1 MPQPLAKGGA
11 LDALDTMLP
20 AMDSQLPTHVNP
32 KVPHSSED
40 TSTLRAALTT
50 LNAVAHS
57 AVVRKYAVQGVFLF
71 TGVYST
77 CAAQY
82 VFYQG
87 AGDQKAMLL
96 PLCNYLGIMMV
107 GLIPLKKSNSGS
119 SSTQR
124 EDVATTPSSTRSSL
138 ATASTSDGFETDAE
152 NEFGDEDEQDE
163 RRVLIADDEP
173 ERTPIPS
180 NMELTRRQA
189 GDHSTTENDDTALT
203 SSSPS
208 SVEIQETP
216 SSIKVYCSFSQVQV
230 CVFVSVVLDFAG
242 CIFSNIG
249 LSMAGSG
256 LYQVVYSS
264 VICWSALMS
273 RFILK
278 KQVSKEEWGGI
289 ALVTFGLAFSAL
301 GGSSGGRDSYMVLM
315 GCFNTL
321 LGAAFYGGNYVAG
334 EYTLK
339 LPERPEPKELC
350 LKLGTA
356 CVAVI
361 AVYQCFFVL
370 PHWHE
375 LVTMPIAEANGSTS
389 GILTALGGYT
399 LSQLAHG
406 ITYFMMLGSSG
417 AVTTGIMQ
425 SLRAV
430 CVFAISSLLYCS
442 KQESQCFDTKRGIAT
457 MIVVSGVMFYSWA
470 KSQAASAPKAA
481 AAAAARRPMYSKN
494 KMVAGKNYVV

>member
-1 MPQPLAKGGA
+1 MSP
-11 LDALDTMLP
+11 TMET
-20 AMDSQLPTHVNP
+20 QLPTHTSLNAP
-32 KVPHSSED
+32 RSSED
-40 TSTLRAALTT
+40 MSPLRAALAT
-50 LNAVAHS
+50 LNAVARS
-57 AVVRKYAVQGVFLF
+57 AVVHKYAVQGVFLF

-107 GLIPLKKSNSGS
+107 GLIPLKKSNGGA

-124 EDVATTPSSTRSSL
+124 EDDVVMTPSSTRSSV
-138 ATASTSDGFETDAE
+138 ATASTSDGFEIDAE
-152 NEFGDEDEQDE
+152 NEFGDEQDE
-163 RRVLIADDEP
+163 RKVLIVDDEP

-180 NMELTRRQA
+180 KSLMTESMELTRRQA
-189 GDHSTTENDDTALT
+189 GDHYMVESDNNAVTA
-203 SSSPS
+203 SS

-230 CVFVSVVLDFAG
+230 CIFVSIVLDFAG
-242 CIFSNIG
+242 CIFSNIE
-249 LSMAGSG
+249 LSMASSG

-301 GGSSGGRDSYMVLM
+301 GGSSGGRDSYVVLM

-375 LVTMPIAEANGSTS
+375 LVTAPIAEANGSTS

-481 AAAAARRPMYSKN
+481 AAAAARHPMRSKN